1 MFSNLLFSILSVIY
15 LILPI
20 KSYSEGMINPPESL
34 NPLKYQGSESE
45 KAIASLLFRNLVRYG
60 KDDEIE
66 PDLSKSWKIDENGK
80 VYTFTLQEGI
90 YWSSGKEFNADDVLY
105 TVANN
110 AQLSQTSVDKLG
122 NYEIRFTLPNPYT
135 PFLDL
140 LTNVYIVPNQ
150 VGKEMG
156 GKGLV
161 TLGNFR
167 IIQMKNKN
175 NRLSEITLFTT
186 QPDYDYKKITFK
198 FYGNEKDL
206 ITAAKLG
213 EVKAFS
219 YQLSFD
225 YPSFEKITAYPSSR
239 YYGVF
244 FNLRNEH
251 LKDKDFRKS
260 LLSLIDLSEI
270 SKGRGELA
278 EGAISKNWATKDLLK
293 VVNLEIERQ
302 GYIFT
307 VSLPEGAEHERTFEL
322 LKKSWEPLG
331 ITLNKEVLSWEQ
343 IEDKVISSHNFDIM
357 LLGQQVSRDPDR
369 YSLWHSSQAE
379 YPGLNFTSFSAMRAD
394 KALEQGRIT
403 LDKAE
408 RKRHYNIFQTVFN
421 EEIPAVILYHPIFKY
436 AVNKKIKNLDFSEL
450 FSPEERFSQVGD
462 WR

>member
-186 QPDYDYKKITFK
+186 QQIMITR
-198 FYGNEKDL
+198 
-206 ITAAKLG
+206 KL
-213 EVKAFS
+213 
-219 YQLSFD
+219 
-225 YPSFEKITAYPSSR
+225 P
-239 YYGVF
+239 
-244 FNLRNEH
+244 
-251 LKDKDFRKS
+251 
-260 LLSLIDLSEI
+260 
-270 SKGRGELA
+270 
-278 EGAISKNWATKDLLK
+278 
-293 VVNLEIERQ
+293 
-302 GYIFT
+302 
-307 VSLPEGAEHERTFEL
+307 
-322 LKKSWEPLG
+322 
-331 ITLNKEVLSWEQ
+331 
-343 IEDKVISSHNFDIM
+343 
-357 LLGQQVSRDPDR
+357 
-369 YSLWHSSQAE
+369 
-379 YPGLNFTSFSAMRAD
+379 LNFMET
-394 KALEQGRIT
+394 KRI
-403 LDKAE
+403 
-408 RKRHYNIFQTVFN
+408 
-421 EEIPAVILYHPIFKY
+421 
-436 AVNKKIKNLDFSEL
+436 S
-450 FSPEERFSQVGD
+450 
-462 WR
+462 